1 MTVAE
6 GAASVDEGKGAC
18 GRAAAYLSSPG
29 SLGAMPMTT
38 LASPGCGVAGAG
50 AADGR
55 RRARLMLMLRSSW
68 VCWDDMMMKLQA
80 RAAAYL
86 LPVEG

>member
-1 MTVAE
+1 M
-6 GAASVDEGKGAC
+6 
-18 GRAAAYLSSPG
+18 RAR
-29 SLGAMPMTT
+29 
-38 LASPGCGVAGAG
+38 CGVPEFTLKLWGDAHDHSGQPRLWCCWCG
-50 AADGR
+50 CR
-55 RRARLMLMLRSSW
+55 RWQAPVLVLLLRLMLMLRSSW